1 MAWLL
6 VIDEDQDEAAFIERI
21 ARKQGYR
28 TIAMPHERSL
38 GSVLQTSPSPQWVV
52 VSAGKQGELAERR
65 LEILEQEGVDP
76 RRVLLITGARQA
88 AGLGRTHASRFADVL
103 VRPLGLEPL
112 EARIGRAFPGPG
124 EARNG

>member
-28 TIAMPHERSL
+28 TTSLSHERFL
-38 GSVLQTSPSPQWVV
+38 DVVLEESSPQWVV
-52 VSAGKQGELAERR
+52 VSAGKHGELAGQRLDTLER
-65 LEILEQEGVDP
+65 EGVNP
-76 RRVLLITGARQA
+76 GRVLLITGAQQA
-88 AGLGRTHASRFADVL
+88 ARLGKEHALRFGSVL

-112 EARIGRAFPGPG
+112 ERQIGRASSVSG
-124 EARNG
+124 ESRNG